1 MNQINPDQILTPEE
15 IKAAKDAFEAY
26 DKMGYGTLEVEEL
39 QKILE
44 EFGHKPSKE
53 ELQQM
58 INQVDVKNKG
68 FIDFEDFKRAI
79 AIYKIIEE
87 DNEEDDTLDAFVA
100 MGGNADKSGTVDATK
115 LIQIIKSDF
124 KMTIDIERL
133 INEMDRDKS
142 GQISYQEFKNL
153 LSD

>member
-1 MNQINPDQILTPEE
+1 
-15 IKAAKDAFEAY
+15 
-26 DKMGYGTLEVEEL
+26 V
-39 QKILE
+39 
-44 EFGHKPSKE
+44 
-53 ELQQM
+53 
-58 INQVDVKNKG
+58 
-68 FIDFEDFKRAI
+68 
-79 AIYKIIEE
+79 
-87 DNEEDDTLDAFVA
+87 DAFVA
-100 MGGNADKSGTVDATK
+100 MGGNPDKTGNVEATK

>member
-1 MNQINPDQILTPEE
+1 MNQINPDQILTSEE

-58 INQVDVKNKG
+58 IIQVDVKNKG

>member
-1 MNQINPDQILTPEE
+1 MNQINPDQILTQEE

-87 DNEEDDTLDAFVA
+87 DNEQDDTLDAFVA

>member
-1 MNQINPDQILTPEE
+1 MNQINPDQILSSEE
-15 IKAAKDAFEAY
+15 VKAAKDAFEAY

-58 INQVDVKNKG
+58 ITQVDVKNKG

-115 LIQIIKSDF
+115 LIQVRIIIIQIIKSDF
-124 KMTIDIERL
+124 KMTIDIEVKMHKYEL
-133 INEMDRDKS
+133 RD
-142 GQISYQEFKNL
+142 
-153 LSD
+153 

>member
-1 MNQINPDQILTPEE
+1 MNQINPDQILSSEE

-58 INQVDVKNKG
+58 IIQVDVKNKG